1 MKRISMKSGK
11 IMMTK
16 GTTTEI
22 MFYFCC
28 YSCHLMVKF
37 LLKIATENSR
47 KLYIHSRD
55 DLKIFFTQVRGDI
68 HFRKTK
74 CRTVY
79 LQTNVEYLLVK
90 FSYFVFMK

>member
-1 MKRISMKSGK
+1 
-11 IMMTK
+11 
-16 GTTTEI
+16 
-22 MFYFCC
+22 
-28 YSCHLMVKF
+28 MVKF

-55 DLKIFFTQVRGDI
+55 DLKIFFTQVRGDKR
-68 HFRKTK
+68 FRKTK

-90 FSYFVFMK
+90 FSCFSKSKKNYKILEIYTETFVKNTLTS